1 MKTQEQRLQQAF
13 EHLRNEPTSF
23 TIDRVSA
30 MLESGVPAGT
40 SQGKP
45 TDAPTKPKLNRR
57 TLMTISALSVV
68 GMLTYLALSSL
79 EGNPATTAN
88 NQLSTHRPA
97 AAVQQAP
104 ISQQAPRIAGNSAA
118 VRPKV
123 AVQTAH
129 LANSESASANSTEE
143 IKPLPVELKGSYLH
157 LANDVLQRLGIEVKD
172 KSIITC
178 SRDGASADFMEIY
191 LQGGVSFQHK
201 KIDEISDIA
210 ISQLSPAIVTTL
222 AGVIRTYTNSSEST
236 TDSQLPE
243 GVGELLEHF
252 GKEAKEDGKRLMVSY
267 PLLTNPNATA
277 KERVVLRDNLN
288 DALVVD
294 VYLTREENDRMSE
307 KSNKQV
313 REDFVLNNYIG
324 VKVVL
329 GNSGGNEEGFILWYK
344 PEEGFLTKLP
354 DLSREQI
361 EQELGLKPQSAV
373 TGCRYTQQCL
383 TSSGAILG
391 TSVVPDKSLAKGIT
405 VNFDLAEDRNLSF
418 ALYTLNGHKVDLQK
432 NIPVAKG
439 KGQYSMDFGTS
450 PSGLYL
456 MVITSD
462 KGERAV
468 QRIILE
474 DRK

>member
-23 TIDRVSA
+23 TVDRVSA

-40 SQGKP
+40 SQGKQMN
-45 TDAPTKPKLNRR
+45 APTKPKLNRR

-68 GMLTYLALSSL
+68 GVLAYLALSSPD
-79 EGNPATTAN
+79 GNPAQTTN
-88 NQLSTHRPA
+88 NQPSPRQSV

-104 ISQQAPRIAGNSAA
+104 VPQQAPRIAANSAA
-118 VRPKV
+118 VQLKISPK
-123 AVQTAH
+123 TAH
-129 LANSESASANSTEE
+129 TASNQSVSANSAEE
-143 IKPLPVELKGSYLH
+143 VKPLPVELKGSYLH
-157 LANDVLQRLGIEVKD
+157 LADNELQRLGIQVKD

-178 SRDGASADFMEIY
+178 SRDGASADFMEIH

-201 KIDEISDIA
+201 NIDEISDIA
-210 ISQLSPAIVTTL
+210 RTQPTPAIVTTL
-222 AGVIRTYTNSSEST
+222 AGVIRTYTNSSEA
-236 TDSQLPE
+236 TDAPLPE

-252 GKEAKEDGKRLMVSY
+252 NKEAKEDGKKLMVSY

-277 KERVVLRDNLN
+277 KERVVLRNNLDN
-288 DALVVD
+288 ALIVD
-294 VYLTREENDRMSE
+294 VYLTAEENQRMSE

-313 REDFVLNNYIG
+313 REDFVLNNYVG

-329 GNSGGNEEGFILWYK
+329 GNNAGNEEGFILWYK
-344 PEEGFLTKLP
+344 PGEGFLTKIP
-354 DLSREQI
+354 DFSREQI

-391 TSVVPDKSLAKGIT
+391 TSIVPYKTVVRGIT

-418 ALYTLNGHKVDLQK
+418 TLYTLNGHKVDLQK
-432 NIPVAKG
+432 NVPVAKG
-439 KGQYSMDFGTS
+439 KGEYNMDFSTS

-456 MVITSD
+456 LVITSD
-462 KGERAV
+462 KGERVV